1 MAAQGPELP
10 LDNMQEKL
18 AAMDHVPLFMRTL
31 PSGDTTGTDDS
42 IALEALKALIH
53 EGTPDG
59 VCRYHLNCVLPSP
72 TSRLL
77 PFRSSL

>member
-10 LDNMQEKL
+10 PDNVQEKM
-18 AAMDHVPLFMRTL
+18 AAMDNVPLFMRSL
-31 PSGDTTGTDDS
+31 PSGDKTGADDT
-42 IALEALKALIH
+42 IALEALRALIH

-59 VCRYHLNCVLPSP
+59 VYSFRLNCVLPSP

-77 PFRSSL
+77 PFRANL